1 LKHINGKTIYGADV
15 VTIINKAIDNNEKN
29 GIEKDSEDLYI
40 KDDKKSVKVELTL
53 LSKDEEGNSKELTY
67 QMETLKKAGLDEF
80 LTRFNLTTFEC
91 TSIEYNKENR
101 VSIVHVK
108 QLEL

>member
-1 LKHINGKTIYGADV
+1 MKLQIKIRKILKFFYLTLNLKHINGKTIYGADV

-53 LSKDEEGNSKELTY
+53 LSKDEEGNSKELK
-67 QMETLKKAGLDEF
+67 LK
-80 LTRFNLTTFEC
+80 
-91 TSIEYNKENR
+91 
-101 VSIVHVK
+101 
-108 QLEL
+108 